1 MPGPPWPVDAG
12 GGGPASIRPVREA
25 WLRASRHGGAPPAAT
40 GGPRAAGGGGR
51 RGAHRGGGA
60 ARPSPPAPGPGAG
73 ADVATPIA
81 GATPLVLRR
90 RLGTGARLVRSRSS
104 AAAPTQVLY
113 DRTTP
118 VGRHSRVLSGAAHD
132 AVGRAGPRGIT
143 ISAWS

>member
-12 GGGPASIRPVREA
+12 GGGPGFIRAVREA
-25 WLRASRHGGAPPAAT
+25 WLRASRHGGAPPDAT
-40 GGPRAAGGGGR
+40 GGPGASSGGGR
-51 RGAHRGGGA
+51 RDAYRGSDA
-60 ARPSPPAPGPGAG
+60 ARASPPAPGACFGGPGPA
-73 ADVATPIA
+73 
-81 GATPLVLRR
+81 RR

>member
-12 GGGPASIRPVREA
+12 GGGPAFISPGRGATPWAVGVRRPVA
-25 WLRASRHGGAPPAAT
+25 ASVRRGF
-40 GGPRAAGGGGR
+40 GR
-51 RGAHRGGGA
+51 RGTA
-60 ARPSPPAPGPGAG
+60 APRPTRRAAPARRAG

-132 AVGRAGPRGIT
+132 AVGRA
-143 ISAWS
+143 